1 MKIPVCTLACVVSGI
16 LGFVGLAD
24 AKEFKVGFAAPLTGM
39 QAVYGQDLLNG
50 MQLAVEDFNAARY
63 KINGELAHATLLVED
78 DQADPRLGAQIAK
91 KLVENGVKGV
101 FGNYNSSVALAA
113 SRVYQQAGIPQL
125 SGATSPDFTRQNFKT
140 TFRILT
146 SDIQQGGVLARF
158 AVKNLDVK
166 EIAIIDD
173 RTAYGQG
180 VADEFDRAVKN
191 AGGKIIRRE
200 FTSDK
205 AQDFRA
211 ILLSLKRL
219 KPQAIFYGGMAP
231 QAIFLAKQMQ
241 ALHIHALLL
250 GAEPLKIGSYLKVAG
265 HAGDGTVVALGGKP
279 LNKMPGGLAFKRRYE
294 KRFGVPMDVLAP
306 YIYDGMTAMFSAMRK
321 ADSVEPEKYLPYL
334 TEIEMPGVTTNKFAY
349 TESGDLR
356 DGTVT
361 IYKAVKGSWRV
372 LETVAQINSRY
383 AEHDGMRYQVSYITD
398 VTQNNN

>member
-1 MKIPVCTLACVVSGI
+1 MRIPVCTLACVVSSI
-16 LGFVGLAD
+16 LSFAGFAD

-39 QAVYGQDLLNG
+39 QAVYGQNLLNG
-50 MQLAVEDFNAARY
+50 MRLAVEDFNAAKY
-63 KINGELAHATLLVED
+63 KINGEVAQATLLIED
-78 DQADPRLGAQIAK
+78 DQADSRSGVQIAQK
-91 KLVENGVKGV
+91 MVESDVKCV

-113 SRVYQQAGIPQL
+113 SRIYQQAGIPQL

-158 AVKNLDVK
+158 VVKNLGVK
-166 EIAIIDD
+166 KIAIIDD

-205 AQDFRA
+205 AQDFQA

-219 KPQAIFYGGMAP
+219 KPQAIFYGGVAP

-241 ALHIHALLL
+241 ALHIPAILL
-250 GAEPLKIGSYLKVAG
+250 GTEPLKIGSYLKVAG
-265 HAGDGTVVALGGKP
+265 HAGNGTVVALGGKP
-279 LNKMPGGLAFKRRYE
+279 LNKMPGGLTFKRRYE

-306 YIYDGMTAMFSAMRK
+306 YIYDGITAMFSAMRK

-334 TEIEMPGVTTNKFAY
+334 TEIEMPGITTNKFSY

-361 IYKAVKGSWRV
+361 IYKAVSGSWRA
-372 LETVAQINSRY
+372 LDTVSQINNRY
-383 AEHDGMRYQVSYITD
+383 VQHYELGHKVAHYDRY
-398 VTQNNN
+398 

>member
-1 MKIPVCTLACVVSGI
+1 
-16 LGFVGLAD
+16 
-24 AKEFKVGFAAPLTGM
+24 
-39 QAVYGQDLLNG
+39 
-50 MQLAVEDFNAARY
+50 MQLAVEDFNAAKY
-63 KINGELAHATLLVED
+63 KIDGEVAQATLLIAD
-78 DQADPRLGAQIAK
+78 DQADPRSGAQIAQK
-91 KLVENGVKGV
+91 MVESDVKCV

-113 SRVYQQAGIPQL
+113 SRIYQQAGIPQL

-158 AVKNLDVK
+158 AVKNLGAK

-191 AGGKIIRRE
+191 AGGKIVRRE

-241 ALHIHALLL
+241 ALQMHALLL

-265 HAGDGTVVALGGKP
+265 HAGNGTVVALGGKP

-334 TEIEMPGVTTNKFAY
+334 TEIEIPGVTTNKFAY

-361 IYKAVKGSWRV
+361 IYKAVSGSWRV
-372 LETVAQINSRY
+372 LDTVSQINNRY
-383 AEHDGMRYQVSYITD
+383 VQDDGPVYKLARYY
-398 VTQNNN
+398 